1 MLGVEAPLPAPAGME
16 TEISSLLQDAFS
28 GPPKGITRAFGMV
41 FAAMEVRPH
50 RENTHKHARNGGH

>member
-1 MLGVEAPLPAPAGME
+1 ME

-41 FAAMEVRPH
+41 FAAMEVHPR
-50 RENTHKHARNGGH
+50 REKNI

>member
-50 RENTHKHARNGGH
+50 RKKYT